1 VAGIKNWWPEK
12 NERLLLL
19 AAGEKRRG
27 LAVGG
32 GSIDEVELSYPSTVT
47 PSSEL
52 GAIAA
57 AAPKPSPVFYQFTGL
72 RWRKIMLIPE
82 ALACEKAVQLYHFQ
96 EVCCPP
102 GAACS
107 PTLLMPQLQPKYTT
121 PMVIYFLLLRSPF
134 LRWHFLTLH
143 WVGPVTHEVATS
155 RADPVLTGRV

>member
-1 VAGIKNWWPEK
+1 MSLSSAHCTPRFLGKMDE
-12 NERLLLL
+12 ES
-19 AAGEKRRG
+19 
-27 LAVGG
+27 GG
-32 GSIDEVELSYPSTVT
+32 GEVEPPLYGDAFK
-47 PSSEL
+47 L

-72 RWRKIMLIPE
+72 RWRKIVLIPE
-82 ALACEKAVQLYHFQ
+82 ALAYEKAVQLYHFQ

-107 PTLLMPQLQPKYTT
+107 PNLLMPQLQPKYTT
-121 PMVIYFLLLRSPF
+121 PMAIYFLLLRSPF